1 MADVI
6 IPPVS
11 RSDVEKGETMRKKIV
26 ALCVFL
32 MLSLLVFAAPLKGNL
47 TVWGCFTELEKPLQ
61 KATQIFMA
69 ENPGVKVEVLVFDL
83 RDFEA
88 KVAATAPVGQAADII
103 VMDHSLTYRYAKAGI
118 LAKAPEDVD
127 KWVNTPGRYL
137 PIVPSKASYQG
148 KVVGMPFFGGMPALY
163 WNKDYFA
170 EAGLKQP
177 PKTVSEVYDD
187 ALKLRKTDA
196 SGKLTRA
203 GYSIR
208 LTGPTGGT
216 QKFAFLSN
224 QTVGKDVVVEGKS
237 PGTWHGNMDN
247 EETAKMLQYYVKLLH
262 GKDKSDDWAL
272 KHDAE
277 GFAAGEVAMFMRESW
292 VIPLMKEKG
301 PKINY
306 DIAYQPRDKFWR
318 IYDWSV
324 NACVPA
330 SGSQKDAAWEY
341 TKVMQRKEVM
351 EVLFTDSGWIP
362 SRRDIVFKEILAE
375 EPRFKVFIDYPKSAE
390 IYFETDSSGYTEMWT
405 KVGEVLQ
412 AGFRD
417 AGLLNSLPGCRA
429 VVKKANDTANE
440 ILKSVNE
447 FGM

>member
-1 MADVI
+1 
-6 IPPVS
+6 
-11 RSDVEKGETMRKKIV
+11 MRRV
-26 ALCVFL
+26 LFTVFL
-32 MLSLLVFAAPLKGNL
+32 VVMVPLLAFAGGQGDKAGGLKGSI

-61 KATQIFMA
+61 KATQIFTA
-69 ENPGVKVEVLVFDL
+69 ENPAVKVEVLVFDL

-88 KVAATAPVGQAADII
+88 KVGATAPVGQAADII
-103 VMDHSLTYRYAKAGI
+103 VMDHSLTNRYAQAKI
-118 LAKAPEDVD
+118 LATAPAEIE
-127 KWVNTPGRYL
+127 KWVKTPGRYL
-137 PIVPSKASYQG
+137 PIVPGKASYQG
-148 KVVGMPFFGGMPALY
+148 KVVGVPFFGGMPALFY
-163 WNKDYFA
+163 NKDYFA
-170 EAGLKQP
+170 EAGLKEP
-177 PKTVSEVYDD
+177 PKTVSEVYDY
-187 ALKLRKTDA
+187 AVKLRKMDA
-196 SGKLTRA
+196 TGKLTRA

-216 QKFAFLSN
+216 QKFAFFSN
-224 QTVGKDVVVEGKS
+224 QTLGQDVVVDGKQ
-237 PGTWHGNMDN
+237 PGTYHANLDN
-247 EETAKMLQYYVKLLH
+247 EESAKMLQYYVKLLH

-292 VIPLMKEKG
+292 VVPLMKDKG

-324 NACVPA
+324 NACVPE
-330 SGSQKDAAWEY
+330 SGKQKAAAWAY
-341 TKVMQRKEVM
+341 TKVMQQKEVM

-362 SRRDIVFKEILAE
+362 SRRDIVFKEILAQ
-375 EPRFKVFIDYPKSAE
+375 EPRFKVYIDYPKGAE
-390 IYFETDSSGYTEMWT
+390 IYFETSSLGYTEIWT
-405 KVGEVLQ
+405 KAGEIIQ

-417 AGLLNSLPGCRA
+417 AGLLNNLPGCRA
-429 VVKKANDTANE
+429 VMKNANDVADE

>member
-1 MADVI
+1 
-6 IPPVS
+6 
-11 RSDVEKGETMRKKIV
+11 MRKRV
-26 ALCVFL
+26 AAFCVFL
-32 MLSLLVFAAPLKGNL
+32 LLPLLVFAAGLKGNL
-47 TVWGCFTELEKPLQ
+47 TVWGCFTELQKPLE
-61 KATQIFMA
+61 KATQIFTA
-69 ENPGVKVEVLVFDL
+69 ENPGMKVEVLVFDL

-118 LAKAPEDVD
+118 LAKAPADVET
-127 KWVNTPGRYL
+127 WVKAPGRYL
-137 PIVPSKASYQG
+137 PIVPGKASYQG
-148 KVVGMPFFGGMPALY
+148 KVIGMPFFGGMPALF
-163 WNKDYFA
+163 WNKDHFA
-170 EAGLKQP
+170 EAGLKQA
-177 PKTVSEVYDD
+177 PKTLTELYD
-187 ALKLRKTDA
+187 AAVKLRKMDA

-224 QTVGKDVVVEGKS
+224 QTVGQDVVVDGKT
-237 PGTWHGNMDN
+237 PGTWHGNLDN

-324 NACVPA
+324 NACVPD
-330 SGSQKDAAWEY
+330 SGGQKAAAWEF

-362 SRRDIVFKEILAE
+362 ARRDIVFKEVLAD
-375 EPRFKVFIDYPKSAE
+375 EPRFKVFIDYPKGSE
-390 IYFETDSSGYTEMWT
+390 IYFETDSTGYTEMWT

-417 AGLLNSLPGCRA
+417 AGLLNNMPGCRA
-429 VVKKANDTANE
+429 VVKKANETANE
-440 ILKSVNE
+440 ILKSVDE